1 MATLKELLGEN
12 YKEGMSFAD
21 IETALT
27 GKNLAD
33 LSTGEY
39 VSKGK
44 LEGFKNR
51 AETAEKKLAERMT
64 EEEKNL
70 AAQQA
75 KEAETAKII
84 KENRYLKYKADWGGT
99 ITDSEALEKM
109 ANLYADGDFDK
120 LNSAQK
126 KFYENSLKQA
136 AEKVRTELAGQDPA
150 PAPQEQRE
158 VDAKNLTMEQWNE
171 LKAKDPSLYE
181 SLLKKI

>member
-1 MATLKELLGEN
+1 MATLKELLGDN
-12 YKEGMSFAD
+12 YKEGMTFAD
-21 IETALT
+21 IETVLA

-33 LSTGEY
+33 LSTGDY

-75 KEAETAKII
+75 KEAETAKIL
-84 KENRYLKYKADWGGT
+84 KENRYLRYKADWGGT
-99 ITDSEALEKM
+99 IGDPDALEKM
-109 ANLYADGDFDK
+109 ANYYADGDYDK
-120 LNSAQK
+120 LNAAQK
-126 KFYENSLKQA
+126 KWYEASIKQA
-136 AEKVRTELAGQDPA
+136 AEKVRTELAGQDA
-150 PAPQEQRE
+150 VPAPQAQQQAD
-158 VDAKNLTMEQWNE
+158 VHSMTMEQWNE
-171 LKAKDPSLYE
+171 LKNTNPALYD